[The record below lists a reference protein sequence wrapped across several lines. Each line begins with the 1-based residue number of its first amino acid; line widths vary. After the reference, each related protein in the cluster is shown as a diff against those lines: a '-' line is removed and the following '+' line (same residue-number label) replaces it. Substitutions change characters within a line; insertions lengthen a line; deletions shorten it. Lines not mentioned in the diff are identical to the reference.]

1 MKKLLT
7 SFVNENSELFCGLYL
22 GRIRFVS
29 ENKEMLRN
37 FCGGGGG
44 GGGGRGADIT
54 LTGSRML

>member
-37 FCGGGGG
+37 FFEGSG

>member
-37 FCGGGGG
+37 FFEGSGGGGER
-44 GGGGRGADIT
+44 GRYYIN
-54 LTGSRML
+54 RV

>member
-29 ENKEMLRN
+29 ENKEMLRD
-37 FCGGGGG
+37 FFEGSGEGGEGQ
-44 GGGGRGADIT
+44 I
-54 LTGSRML
+54 LH

>member
-37 FCGGGGG
+37 FFEGS

>member
-1 MKKLLT
+1 MRKLLT

-37 FCGGGGG
+37 FFEGRGGGE
-44 GGGGRGADIT
+44 GRGADIT